1 MYSRPLAPKTFKVP
15 VIFSSDEFILKP
27 LTVSNLIKDYNAV
40 MSSVDHLNGFIDT
53 EYNWPVSLTIE
64 ENFIDLGC
72 YQREFTLRYSFGY

>member
-64 ENFIDLGC
+64 ENFIDLG
-72 YQREFTLRYSFGY
+72 